1 MEAKEFLK
9 TVYWSEKEVNSL
21 RNELRQVEATLLSS
35 PSWSDMKVQ
44 TSGMQSTDDTYVQMM
59 EIRERLMHQISHTVM
74 MRDKASQMISRVP
87 DEKQRFVLRERYLN
101 RRDWVEISDDLLRS
115 RSQIYRIHGFGL
127 LAFKEIFNKEA
138 IG

>member
-59 EIRERLMHQISHTVM
+59 EIRERLMNQISHTVM
-74 MRDKASQMISRVP
+74 MRDKASQMTYYGHGLRYTVYTGSGYLPSKRYSR
-87 DEKQRFVLRERYLN
+87 
-101 RRDWVEISDDLLRS
+101 RRP
-115 RSQIYRIHGFGL
+115 
-127 LAFKEIFNKEA
+127 
-138 IG
+138 